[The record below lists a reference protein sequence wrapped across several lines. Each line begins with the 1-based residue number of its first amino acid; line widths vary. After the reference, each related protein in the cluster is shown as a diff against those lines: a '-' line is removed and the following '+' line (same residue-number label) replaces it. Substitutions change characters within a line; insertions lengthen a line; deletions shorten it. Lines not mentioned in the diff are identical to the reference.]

1 MMSLTPC
8 CTMCMCTYTNL
19 NTQHISVYRFPS
31 YIVNLSMYVLYTSS
45 DGLNA
50 LGHGR
55 GVSPVPRPRAWC
67 RLCSWAQ
74 GVVSPLFLYTGRAC
88 CRLRSCAKGVVS
100 ALFLGPGRGV
110 AYVPVHRACC
120 RLRSWTKGV
129 VSALFLGPGRGN
141 TSVPGP
147 KASCLL
153 CSWATWL
160 TPAGACQFNFCTR
173 TV

>member
-55 GVSPVPRPRAWC
+55 GVGPVPRPRAWC

-74 GVVSPLFLYTGRAC
+74 GVVSPLFLYTGRVVGSVPRPREW
-88 CRLRSCAKGVVS
+88 CRLCSWAQGVVS
-100 ALFLGPGRGV
+100 PLFLDPRR
-110 AYVPVHRACC
+110 RAC
-120 RLRSWTKGV
+120 
-129 VSALFLGPGRGN
+129 
-141 TSVPGP
+141 SVPGP
-147 KASCLL
+147 LGSHLL
-153 CSWATWL
+153 GRVNL
-160 TPAGACQFNFCTR
+160 IFVLGLYR
-173 TV
+173 GVG